1 MIRIGFH
8 DLFFLWLTTV
18 LYHIQ
23 RELSTSTALSHSITH
38 RPSRTSCRSWVS
50 LLNWIIFLLLQQ
62 HAAPGQIFS
71 INLFGVSPYSPFNS
85 GITGGI
91 LNSISTLAHSRE
103 EEAIPCPGLLDL
115 NSIVPFMSNSILG
128 MLMER
133 VSVFEEYVC
142 SLLDLIVIMCCWHP
156 YVRGCSPNKQAQIC
170 PPIIKNTIPSS
181 CVC

>member
-71 INLFGVSPYSPFNS
+71 IHLFGVSPYSSFNS
-85 GITGGI
+85 GPRHNRWHIEF
-91 LNSISTLAHSRE
+91 NFHSRSQSRGGGNTMSRTFGSKFDCSIHVKFHLGHADGKRSFSLWRVCMF
-103 EEAIPCPGLLDL
+103 AIGSHRHNVLLA
-115 NSIVPFMSNSILG
+115 SIISWMQS
-128 MLMER
+128 E
-133 VSVFEEYVC
+133 
-142 SLLDLIVIMCCWHP
+142 
-156 YVRGCSPNKQAQIC
+156 
-170 PPIIKNTIPSS
+170 
-181 CVC
+181 

>member
-50 LLNWIIFLLLQQ
+50 LLNWIFFCCCSNT
-62 HAAPGQIFS
+62 PPRGKYF
-71 INLFGVSPYSPFNS
+71 PFICLECPHTRPS
-85 GITGGI
+85 TRAQGITGGI

-133 VSVFEEYVC
+133 GVSVCEEYVC

-156 YVRGCSPNKQAQIC
+156 
-170 PPIIKNTIPSS
+170 
-181 CVC
+181 